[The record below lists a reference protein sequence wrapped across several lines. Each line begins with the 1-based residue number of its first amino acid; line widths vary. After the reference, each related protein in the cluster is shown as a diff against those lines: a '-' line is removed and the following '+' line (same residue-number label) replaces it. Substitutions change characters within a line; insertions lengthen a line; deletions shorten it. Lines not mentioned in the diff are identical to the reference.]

1 MPMTF
6 AIDRTLQC
14 VAFGGASL
22 AVFAS
27 TLRFTAAGNGARPG
41 LRVLSRVRPSTPS
54 AAKRSCHRHT
64 HGFDLP
70 VARMIAIVPRPSAVA
85 RMNLRAPHH
94 FRWRVTIAY
103 ELPKAVAI
111 SDAHLEGNVPSHP
124 RTLADLREDGNRLS
138 VTEH

>member
-1 MPMTF
+1 MTF

-22 AVFAS
+22 EVFAS
-27 TLRFTAAGNGARPG
+27 TLRFTAADNRARPG

-70 VARMIAIVPRPSAVA
+70 VARMIAIVPRPSALA
-85 RMNLRAPHH
+85 RMIFARHTTFAGVLRSDTSS
-94 FRWRVTIAY
+94 RRRVRSAALTSKETFSLI
-103 ELPKAVAI
+103 P
-111 SDAHLEGNVPSHP
+111 
-124 RTLADLREDGNRLS
+124 
-138 VTEH
+138 EH